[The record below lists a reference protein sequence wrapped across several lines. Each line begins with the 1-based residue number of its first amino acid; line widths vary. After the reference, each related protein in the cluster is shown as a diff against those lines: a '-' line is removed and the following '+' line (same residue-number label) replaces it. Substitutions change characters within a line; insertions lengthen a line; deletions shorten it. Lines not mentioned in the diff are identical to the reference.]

1 MTPPKEGIALSL
13 EKLKACIHCGFC
25 LPACPTYRET
35 GSEAESPRGRLYLM
49 RKLLGDAA
57 KPAAVEPVQV
67 LPHLD
72 QCLGCQA
79 CQTVCPSGVE
89 YGSLLF
95 EARQA
100 LAPHQPRVKRFLK
113 RLAMRHILPNPAWM
127 TLLNVGVWTYQRS
140 GLQTLTRKFQLLNP
154 FPALQHQESLLPRVP
169 LRSALYPGMSF
180 GNINGE
186 RVALMTGCVMDA
198 LYNPVHW
205 ATLDVLVANGYYVY
219 IPEQTCCGALAH
231 HAGEADIAQTLARKN
246 IERVMRKR
254 PDWVVLNAAGCGAAL
269 KEYPHILAEDP
280 VYRQKAAEFSTKV
293 VDIMELL
300 DKKPLAPMP
309 HRVEKTVTYH
319 AACHLHHAQGIQTEP
334 IALLGQVP
342 GLKLVPLRDAESCCG
357 SAGIYN
363 LEQPELSEAILAT
376 KMEHLGRTEAEI
388 VVTGNPGCMLQLDHG
403 IRQARLSMQVQHPI
417 EILALAYGKSEGR
430 H

>member
-1 MTPPKEGIALSL
+1 MTPPKAEIALSL

-57 KPAAVEPVQV
+57 KPAQVEPAQV
-67 LPHLD
+67 MPHLD

-89 YGSLLF
+89 YGTLLF

-100 LAPHQPRVKRFLK
+100 MAPHQPRFKRLIK
-113 RLAMRHILPNPAWM
+113 RLAMRFVLPSAAWM
-127 TLLNVGVWTYQRS
+127 ATLNVGVWLYQRF
-140 GLQTLTRKFQLLNP
+140 GLQSLVRKLRLLHS
-154 FPALQHQESLLPRVP
+154 FPALRHQESLLPRVA

-231 HAGEADIAQTLARKN
+231 HAGEADIAQALARKN
-246 IERVMRKR
+246 LEQVMRKR
-254 PDWVVLNAAGCGAAL
+254 PDWVVLNSAGCGAVL
-269 KEYPHILAEDP
+269 KEYPHLLAQDP
-280 VYRQKAAEFSTKV
+280 AYREKAKEFSAKV
-293 VDIMELL
+293 VDVMELL
-300 DKKPLAPMP
+300 AKKPLAPMP
-309 HRVEKTVTYH
+309 YRVEKNVTYH
-319 AACHLHHAQGIQTEP
+319 AACHLHHAQGIQTQPLE
-334 IALLGQVP
+334 LLGQVP
-342 GLKLVPLRDAESCCG
+342 GLTLVPLRDAESCCG

-376 KMEHLGRTEAEI
+376 KMEHLSRTEAEV
-388 VVTGNPGCMLQLDHG
+388 VVTGNPGCMLQLGHG
-403 IRQARLSMQVQHPI
+403 IQQKSLSMQVQHPI